1 MHGRLYLDTMHA
13 DYVNLIMRYLSIR
26 WFDLE
31 IGHTVA
37 TIRISRSF
45 LWYGMNE
52 LMHVMQSWF
61 LGTWIVILVIFLD

>member
-13 DYVNLIMRYLSIR
+13 DHVNLIMRYLSIR

-31 IGHTVA
+31 IGHTIM

-45 LWYGMNE
+45 L
-52 LMHVMQSWF
+52 
-61 LGTWIVILVIFLD
+61 